1 MKPTKHPQRFAA
13 SALPIASA
21 LPVAIALISGSAQT
35 HAAESLDT
43 VIVTASKTEQDIQKT
58 AISMQSLSEE
68 SLNNAGITNVAE
80 VAKFTPGLQ
89 LEKDGGGITATVR
102 IRGIGTPGSS
112 GLDPSV
118 PIFIDGVA
126 QGRTGAGFQ
135 DLLDVARVEVLR
147 GPQGTL
153 YGRNSTAGAINVW
166 TKDVNL
172 HNWEGSVQA
181 QLGNFNNQEFKGT
194 VNVPMVDDM
203 LAARISAFSVRQD
216 GYLDNGGRSGT
227 SNGRVDREGGRAKF
241 LLTPI
246 DDVSVQWITDYSEG
260 TVHPGYTLIVVPKN
274 FTNYAAGGIVSQNGM
289 TTLPRDDKYNGTIYS
304 NGEDL
309 SKERNAATSVTVNW
323 DINDDIALTSISA
336 FSRYDIYNARDQDV
350 SILDWGQSFGP
361 ATTDA
366 WSQELRLSGYLN
378 DNIEFVSGMY
388 YYGEKVDSY
397 QTNTSLLSDTIAAF
411 NRAGGGLAG
420 RAATGGTSRSISQTD
435 SDAKN
440 TAIFG
445 QLTYDLTDS
454 LSVSAGLRRS
464 WTDKKGNTHLDV
476 FTSAAAVTPAISR
489 DIVDDVRVKETDT
502 SGILKVR
509 YNIEENVMVY
519 ASYDRGFKP
528 GGFNRLISVS
538 NLSPSYTKEVSNNYE
553 IGTKTQWFDNRLQV
567 NLTAFYMKFKDYH
580 FQTTDAASNLIIEN
594 LPEVTTEG
602 VELDV
607 IGIATDNLTL
617 GFSAAYIDP
626 RVEKLD
632 PNSNTVKQNLLHED
646 QWLNDASRVT
656 ANINAEYVHDLS
668 GNLGE
673 AFARADYG
681 YRSEYLLGD
690 YRDGYSQGGYGLT
703 NFRFGVRKLDTHWQ
717 ITGWIKNAFDKEY
730 YTTGLSRFANQTD
743 GLSVAQGVPRT
754 YGVTVQY
761 DF

>member
-1 MKPTKHPQRFAA
+1 MKPTKQPQRFAV
-13 SALPIASA
+13 STL
-21 LPVAIALISGSAQT
+21 AIAVAVISST
-35 HAAESLDT
+35 PIYAAESLET
-43 VIVTASKTEQDIQKT
+43 VIVTASKIEQDIQKT
-58 AISMQSLSEE
+58 AISMQSISEE
-68 SLNNAGITNVAE
+68 SLNSAGIVNLAE

-89 LEKDGGGITATVR
+89 LDKDGGGITATVR

-112 GLDPSV
+112 ALDPSV

-166 TKDVNL
+166 TKDVNMQS
-172 HNWEGSVQA
+172 WEGSLQA
-181 QLGNFNNQEFKGT
+181 QLGNYNNQEFKGT
-194 VNVPMVDDM
+194 VNIPMVDDV
-203 LAARISAFSVRQD
+203 LAARLSGFTIRQD
-216 GYLDNGGRSGT
+216 GYLDNAGRSGT
-227 SNGRVDREGGRAKF
+227 ANGRVDREGGRAKF

-260 TVHPGYTLIVVPKN
+260 TVHPGYTLIKVPKN
-274 FTNYAAGGIVSQNGM
+274 FSNYAAGGIVSQGGI
-289 TTLPRDDKYNGTIYS
+289 TALPRDDKYNGKIYS

-309 SKERNAATSVTVNW
+309 SKERNAATSITVNW
-323 DINDDIALTSISA
+323 DINNDIALTSISA

-350 SILDWGQSFGP
+350 SLLDWGQSFGP

-366 WSQELRLSGYLN
+366 WSQELRLAGYLS

-388 YYGEKVDSY
+388 YYGEKVDSN
-397 QTNTSLLSDTIAAF
+397 QTNTSLLSDTLAAF

-435 SDAKN
+435 SEAKN

-445 QLTYDLTDS
+445 QLTYDFTED

-464 WTDKKGNTHLDV
+464 WTDKKGNTHLDSYGA
-476 FTSAAAVTPAISR
+476 TGALQLSK

-528 GGFNRLISVS
+528 GGFNRLITAST
-538 NLSPSYTKEVSNNYE
+538 LSPSYTKEVSNNYE

-567 NLTAFYMKFKDYH
+567 NLAAFYMKFKDYH
-580 FQTTDAASNLIIEN
+580 FQTTDAASNVIVEN

-607 IGIATDNLTL
+607 MGIATDNLTL

-626 RVEKLD
+626 HVAKLD
-632 PNSNTVKQNLLHED
+632 SNSNTVKQNLLHEG

-656 ANINAEYVHDLS
+656 ANINAEYVYGLS

-703 NFRFGVRKLDTHWQ
+703 NIRFGVRKLDHHWQ

-730 YTTGLSRFANQTD
+730 YATGLSRFANQTD
-743 GLSVAQGVPRT
+743 GLSVAQGAPRT